1 MITDDGQTAS
11 MFKDALHEQLKL
23 YSSLYSNKETSDTL
37 NNNLLYIFFPTDNDI
52 PILNED
58 EKEYCEGIIL
68 EEECV
73 KVIKTFKNGKS
84 PGTDKIFWNNIKDL
98 ILESFSYSYENKNMS
113 ISQKQNIITLLP
125 KKR

>member
-1 MITDDGQTAS
+1 

-52 PILNED
+52 LILNED

-125 KKR
+125 KKI